1 LRLARWI
8 ITYWLAHNLDY
19 VEDIC
24 TRWVRGHR
32 LERIKFET
40 LALALRV
47 ISWAHG
53 YGADETGFIT
63 DAMKEEKE

>member
-1 LRLARWI
+1 MKLARWI

-24 TRWVRGHR
+24 SRWVRGHR
-32 LERIKFET
+32 LERVKFESMG
-40 LALALRV
+40 LALRV
-47 ISWAHG
+47 IAWTHG
-53 YGADETGFIT
+53 YDWLETDFIT